1 MIFRMFLISLALLAS
16 LSKEPPAIPTL
27 ALTTPGSPH
36 TVKGER
42 ITSFTLSRSS
52 ELSQSI

>member
-36 TVKGER
+36 TVKGR
-42 ITSFTLSRSS
+42 ANHLFYSLQIL
-52 ELSQSI
+52 